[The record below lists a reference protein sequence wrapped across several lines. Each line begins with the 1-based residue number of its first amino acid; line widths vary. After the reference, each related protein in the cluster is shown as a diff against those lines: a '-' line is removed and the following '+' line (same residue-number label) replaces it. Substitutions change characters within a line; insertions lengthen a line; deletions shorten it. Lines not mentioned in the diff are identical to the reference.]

1 MASCT
6 FKKVYHADNSCTRT
20 QHVPSVFSLTI
31 VDTTSKLDIISMS
44 DPELRTN
51 ARPLRPSAHV
61 VAQQLGAGTVLIN
74 LQTNQIYELNRTA
87 RRIWELIV
95 AGLDRAAISERV
107 TEEFDVTSEEVR
119 AGTLSEEAF
128 LKSERLIADDD
139 GSSH

>member
-44 DPELRTN
+44 DPELRSN

-107 TEEFDVTSEEVR
+107 TEEFDVTSEEADREVEHLL
-119 AGTLSEEAF
+119 ALFEA
-128 LKSERLIADDD
+128 ERLIADDD

>member
-1 MASCT
+1 MVKA
-6 FKKVYHADNSCTRT
+6 
-20 QHVPSVFSLTI
+20 I
-31 VDTTSKLDIISMS
+31 SKLDIISMS

-51 ARPLRPSAHV
+51 ARPLRPSVHV

-107 TEEFDVTSEEVR
+107 TEEFDVTSEEADREVER
-119 AGTLSEEAF
+119 LLALFEA
-128 LKSERLIADDD
+128 ERLIADDD